1 MIFLQKDLFHLTLCN
16 PPFHASAE
24 EANKG
29 SQRKWKNLGK
39 SPKNTLNF
47 GGQNN
52 ELWCEGGEAQ
62 FISNMIAQSEQF
74 AEQVIWFTSLVSKK
88 ETLKVLENK
97 LSTLPI
103 AEYKIIDMAQGQKVS
118 RFIAWSYFDKAT
130 REQIFEELV

>member
-1 MIFLQKDLFHLTLCN
+1 
-16 PPFHASAE
+16 
-24 EANKG
+24 
-29 SQRKWKNLGK
+29 
-39 SPKNTLNF
+39 
-47 GGQNN
+47 
-52 ELWCEGGEAQ
+52 
-62 FISNMIAQSEQF
+62 MIAQSEQF